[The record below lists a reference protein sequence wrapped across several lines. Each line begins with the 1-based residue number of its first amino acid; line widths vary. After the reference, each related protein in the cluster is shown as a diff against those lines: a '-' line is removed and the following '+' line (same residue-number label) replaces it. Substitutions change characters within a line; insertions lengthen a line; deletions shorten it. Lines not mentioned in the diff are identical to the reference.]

1 MAYIAN
7 MFAEAGATFSRVITY
22 TDSAGNLVDLTGH
35 TGELQVRA
43 TVSSASA
50 ILTKVPTL
58 GGALGTV
65 AWTFTAAET
74 ATLTAAKYVYAIE
87 LTKTADATVTR
98 LVEGALTVSP
108 EVVR

>member
-7 MFAEAGATFSRVITY
+7 LYVEAGATFSRVITY
-22 TDSAGNLVDLTGH
+22 TDSSGVLVDLTGY
-35 TGELQVRA
+35 TAELQVREKVTSA
-43 TVSSASA
+43 TA

-58 GGALGTV
+58 GGALGTIS
-65 AWTFTAAET
+65 WTFTPTET
-74 ATLTAAKYVYAIE
+74 ATLTASKYAYALE
-87 LTKTADATVTR
+87 LTKTADSTVTR

>member
-7 MFAEAGATFSRVITY
+7 LYVEAGATFSRVITY
-22 TDSAGNLVDLTGH
+22 TDSSGELVDLTGY
-35 TGELQVRA
+35 TAELQVRETVDSA
-43 TVSSASA
+43 TA

-58 GGALGTV
+58 GGALGTISW
-65 AWTFTAAET
+65 AFTPAET
-74 ATLTAAKYVYAIE
+74 ATLTASKYAYALE
-87 LTKTADATVTR
+87 LTKTADSTVTR

>member
-7 MFAEAGATFSRVITY
+7 MYAEAGSTFSRVITY
-22 TDSAGNLVDLTGH
+22 TDSGGNLVDLTGH

-43 TVSSASA
+43 TIASANA

-58 GGALGTV
+58 GGVLGTV
-65 AWTFTAAET
+65 AWTFSAEET
-74 ATLTAAKYVYAIE
+74 ATLTAAQYVYAIE

>member
-7 MFAEAGATFSRVITY
+7 MYAEAGASFSRVITY
-22 TDSAGNLVDLTGH
+22 TDSEGGLVNLTGY
-35 TGELQVRA
+35 TAELQVRA
-43 TVSSASA
+43 TVSSETP

-58 GGALGTV
+58 GGSEGTV
-65 AWTFTAAET
+65 SWGYTPAET

-87 LTKTADATVTR
+87 LTKTADGTVTR

>member
-7 MFAEAGATFSRVITY
+7 LFAEAGATFSRVITY
-22 TDSAGNLVDLTGH
+22 TDSSGNLVDLTGH
-35 TGELQVRA
+35 TAELQVRP
-43 TVSSASA
+43 TVSSSTA
-50 ILTKVPTL
+50 ILSKVPTL
-58 GGALGTV
+58 GGLEGTV
-65 AWTFTAAET
+65 AWSFSASET

-87 LTKTADATVTR
+87 LTKTADNTVTR